1 MEKQIGYL
9 HLGGRRVQFTFAII
23 VVLLLW
29 ICPANGTLLITDMTL
44 TIEEGVMYHGPED
57 GTSPGEFQL
66 QYENG
71 LGPPIE
77 QVPIL
82 SGDLKVNNT
91 PQVSYQLQNAWVSM
105 TPSYL
110 ASDNSGGTGVADG
123 DFYAGAV
130 LTLWGT
136 IVEKAT
142 SNVVFPDGLIM
153 TAEITHDFNLAENDG
168 FPFPQENKIE
178 GLDIQLDITG
188 GELASNGVSDLV
200 IYDGDDMFDLTYNL
214 LNCQQLDNSGGA
226 VEDFQSMID
235 FGTLSTLVYSANVPE
250 PVTAV
255 LVGLGSILMLRR
267 RRYNV

>member
-1 MEKQIGYL
+1 MEKQIDLRFSGKGILY
-9 HLGGRRVQFTFAII
+9 TFAII
-23 VVLLLW
+23 VALSLG
-29 ICPANGTLLITDMTL
+29 ICPANGALFITDMTL
-44 TIEEGVMYHGPED
+44 TVDEGVMYFGPED
-57 GTSPGEFQL
+57 GVSPGEFQL
-66 QYENG
+66 QHENA
-71 LGPPIE
+71 LVPLTE

-91 PQVSYQLQNAWVSM
+91 PQVLYQLQNAWVSM

-110 ASDNSGGTGVADG
+110 ASDNSVGTGVADG

-153 TAEITHDFNLAENDG
+153 TAEITHDFNLAENNG

-188 GELASNGVSDLV
+188 GEFASHGVSGLV

-226 VEDFQSMID
+226 VEDFQSMIN

-255 LVGLGSILMLRR
+255 LLGLGSILLLRR
-267 RRYNV
+267 RR